1 MARLNPRRRLLAKQ
15 GAILAQ
21 ARIARALE
29 GDDSAMLQQ
38 GSPTTSLMTYQNHV
52 SMRGPSFRDGSKP
65 RAKAP
70 TAKPNNREGHVDTL
84 RLKAQILLLAKKNR
98 EG

>member
-38 GSPTTSLMTYQNHV
+38 GSPTTSLQTFKTRV
-52 SMRGPSFRDGSKP
+52 SMRAPNFKP
-65 RAKAP
+65 LDAKAP
-70 TAKPNNREGHVDTL
+70 AWYLNGAKPTFQGDKGVLTPHKPRKGDF
-84 RLKAQILLLAKKNR
+84 R
-98 EG
+98 